1 MNVII
6 RGVILC
12 GIYCETVYGAPI
24 QNIIDTNR
32 ASQSIVVTAS
42 RLPREV
48 QSEPR
53 STYRID
59 AAEKVNQKAVRTTPD
74 MLAGLPSVQVQR
86 TSQGQSSPFLR
97 GFTGFRTL
105 CLIDGIR
112 LNNSVF
118 RDGPNQYWGTVD
130 PFSIDRYE
138 VVMGPSSVLYGS
150 DAIGGTMIAYPQSAP
165 VDSTTNV
172 WQRRLFYRGATAE
185 RSNIG
190 RAQAA
195 GPLGPQAT
203 FTGGITA
210 KEFGDLRGGKAVGEQ
225 EHTGYDEQDY
235 DARVDY
241 DLTPDSRLTF
251 GHQTVNQND
260 AWRTHKTIYGTEWE
274 GLSRGDDQVHS
285 FDQHRDLTY
294 LKQRIEHLNGP
305 IDAMEWSLS
314 RQAQTEDLWR
324 VKKDHSSEK
333 QGFDVTTWGSTLQL
347 ESKEG
352 INEWVYGAEYYRDS
366 VDSYARKYRADG
378 KLSKSEIQGPVADDA
393 TYESAGIYL
402 EDTLHLFD
410 GRLDAVPGVRYTHA
424 KADASR
430 VKDPVTGDPFSIHD
444 SWDALCGS
452 LRLLAPLTDNRQHV
466 LFTGASQGFRAPN
479 LSDLTRFDTARSNEI
494 ETPVSDL
501 DPERFVSY
509 EFGLKSRFA
518 RLTSQATYYYTV
530 IEGMIVRSPT
540 GRKIDGLSEV
550 TKKNAGDGYIH
561 GVELSESLALTDEWS
576 TWITASWMEG
586 YMDTYPNSTTE
597 QERNTISRLMPP
609 SAEAGVRWQVNGGK
623 YWTEI
628 SGKAADKAD
637 RLSAEDKRDTQ
648 RIPPGGTPGY
658 AVCNLRAGSRI
669 TRSLDM
675 TVALENIFDQ
685 DYRIHGSG
693 INEPGRNL
701 VLTAAFR
708 F

>member
-1 MNVII
+1 
-6 RGVILC
+6 
-12 GIYCETVYGAPI
+12 
-24 QNIIDTNR
+24 
-32 ASQSIVVTAS
+32 
-42 RLPREV
+42 
-48 QSEPR
+48 
-53 STYRID
+53 
-59 AAEKVNQKAVRTTPD
+59 
-74 MLAGLPSVQVQR
+74 
-86 TSQGQSSPFLR
+86 
-97 GFTGFRTL
+97 
-105 CLIDGIR
+105 
-112 LNNSVF
+112 
-118 RDGPNQYWGTVD
+118 
-130 PFSIDRYE
+130 
-138 VVMGPSSVLYGS
+138 
-150 DAIGGTMIAYPQSAP
+150 
-165 VDSTTNV
+165 
-172 WQRRLFYRGATAE
+172 
-185 RSNIG
+185 
-190 RAQAA
+190 
-195 GPLGPQAT
+195 
-203 FTGGITA
+203 
-210 KEFGDLRGGKAVGEQ
+210 
-225 EHTGYDEQDY
+225 
-235 DARVDY
+235 
-241 DLTPDSRLTF
+241 
-251 GHQTVNQND
+251 
-260 AWRTHKTIYGTEWE
+260 
-274 GLSRGDDQVHS
+274 
-285 FDQHRDLTY
+285 
-294 LKQRIEHLNGP
+294 
-305 IDAMEWSLS
+305 
-314 RQAQTEDLWR
+314 
-324 VKKDHSSEK
+324 
-333 QGFDVTTWGSTLQL
+333 
-347 ESKEG
+347 
-352 INEWVYGAEYYRDS
+352 
-366 VDSYARKYRADG
+366 
-378 KLSKSEIQGPVADDA
+378 
-393 TYESAGIYL
+393 
-402 EDTLHLFD
+402 
-410 GRLDAVPGVRYTHA
+410 
-424 KADASR
+424 
-430 VKDPVTGDPFSIHD
+430 
-444 SWDALCGS
+444 
-452 LRLLAPLTDNRQHV
+452 LTDNRQHV

-637 RLSAEDKRDTQ
+637 RLSAEDERDTQ

-658 AVCNLRAGSRI
+658 AVCNLRAGSRL
-669 TRSLDM
+669 TRSLDL